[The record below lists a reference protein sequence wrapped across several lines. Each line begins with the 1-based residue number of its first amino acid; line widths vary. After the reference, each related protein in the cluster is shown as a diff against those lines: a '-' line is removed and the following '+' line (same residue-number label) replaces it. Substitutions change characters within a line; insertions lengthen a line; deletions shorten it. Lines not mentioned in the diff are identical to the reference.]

1 MTSSEDWY
9 EVLEH
14 KDYIY
19 VIRERLDEI
28 DPRFYTTFVNIYLL
42 LGDEKA
48 LLIGTGCGLFPLKP
62 IVDKIIGTRKLLV
75 VNSHFHFDHR
85 GANDEFSEVYIHES
99 EKNVASLPLD
109 MSYIKD
115 SSKELVN
122 EYNKKDFIL
131 KPPPILTSLKEGDE
145 FNLGGIMVKVFHT
158 PGHSIG
164 SISLLTDKGDLFT
177 GDTAH
182 YGAMYLPKR
191 RQFSVILESI
201 SKLLR
206 LFDDSNVQEI
216 YPSHEEYSVGKELLV
231 KLYEG
236 ITNIE
241 NIWDTKTKDMFL
253 GAWILEDEN
262 FKYIV

>member
-1 MTSSEDWY
+1 MSSSENWY
-9 EVLEH
+9 EVIEH
-14 KDYIY
+14 KDYLY
-19 VIRERLDEI
+19 VIRERLDEL
-28 DPRFYTTFVNIYLL
+28 DPRFYTTYVNIYLL

-48 LLIGTGCGLFPLKP
+48 LLIDTGCGLFPLKP
-62 IVDKIIGTRKLLV
+62 IVDKIIGTKKLLV
-75 VNSHFHFDHR
+75 FNSHFHFDHR

-99 EKNVASLPLD
+99 EKNGASLPLD
-109 MSYIKD
+109 ISYIKD

-122 EYNKKDFIL
+122 EYIKKDFIL
-131 KPPPILTSLKEGDE
+131 KPSPIVNSLKEGDE
-145 FNLGGIMVKVFHT
+145 FDLGGIKVKVFHT

-182 YGAMYLPKR
+182 YGAMYLPKK
-191 RQFSVILESI
+191 RQFSVILDSI
-201 SKLLR
+201 SKLLGF
-206 LFDDSNVQEI
+206 FDESNVQEI
-216 YPSHEEYSVGKELLV
+216 YPSHEEYPVGKELLE

-241 NIWDTKTKDMFL
+241 NIWDTKTKDRFL
-253 GAWILEDEN
+253 GAWILNDEN

>member
-1 MTSSEDWY
+1 MPNSEDWY

-14 KDYIY
+14 KDYLH
-19 VIRERLDEI
+19 VIRERLDEL
-28 DPRFYTTFVNIYLL
+28 DPRFYTTYVNIYLL
-42 LGDEKA
+42 LGDKKA
-48 LLIGTGCGLFPLKP
+48 LLIDTGCGLFPLKP
-62 IVDKIIGTRKLLV
+62 IVDNIVGARKLLV
-75 VNSHFHFDHR
+75 FNSHFHFDHR

-99 EKNVASLPLD
+99 EKNMVSLPLD

-122 EYNKKDFIL
+122 EYSKKDFIL
-131 KPPPILTSLKEGDE
+131 KPSPIANSLKEGDE
-145 FNLGGIMVKVFHT
+145 FDLGGIKVKVFHT

-164 SISLLTDKGDLFT
+164 SISLLTDKGNLFT

-191 RQFSVILESI
+191 RQFSVILDSL
-201 SKLLR
+201 SKLLG
-206 LFDDSNVQEI
+206 LFDESNVKEI
-216 YPSHEEYSVGKELLV
+216 YPSHEEYPVGKELLE

-241 NIWDTKTKDMFL
+241 NIWDTKIKDRFL
-253 GAWILEDEN
+253 GSWILEDEN
-262 FKYIV
+262 FKYII

>member
-1 MTSSEDWY
+1 MSSSEDWY

-14 KDYIY
+14 KDYLY
-19 VIRERLDEI
+19 VIRERLDEL
-28 DPRFYTTFVNIYLL
+28 DPRFYTAYVNIYLL

-48 LLIGTGCGLFPLKP
+48 LLIDTGCGLFPLKT

-85 GANDEFSEVYIHES
+85 GANDEFSEIYIHES
-99 EKNVASLPLD
+99 EKNVVSLPLD

-122 EYNKKDFIL
+122 QYSNKDFIL
-131 KPPPILTSLKEGDE
+131 KPSPIVNSLKEGDE
-145 FNLGGIMVKVFHT
+145 FDLGGIKVKVFHT

-182 YGAMYLPKR
+182 YGAMYLPKK
-191 RQFSVILESI
+191 RQFSVILDSI

-206 LFDDSNVQEI
+206 LFDDLNVQEI
-216 YPSHEEYSVGKELLV
+216 YPSHEEYPVGKELLER
-231 KLYEG
+231 LYEG

-241 NIWDTKTKDMFL
+241 NIWDTKNKDRFL

-262 FKYIV
+262 FKYII